1 MTKLTTLLL
10 SVSLLCSRGRAALRD
25 RLFFRGVWDAL
36 VLAQADELVD
46 PLHTYQNLEKRVG
59 KVRNED

>member
-10 SVSLLCSRGRAALRD
+10 GVSLTLLPRAGRAVGPTI
-25 RLFFRGVWDAL
+25 FRGVWDAL
-36 VLAQADELVD
+36 VLAQANELVD
-46 PLHTYQNLEKRVG
+46 PLHTYQNLEARVG